1 METAIFVKHQGNLS
15 FTVGNGRAEVG
26 TEWGAVE
33 GRWMA
38 TELFLSGL
46 GSCMLATLVD
56 YAQSQGIDVDGA
68 RVDVAAE
75 SVPRPVRFG
84 TVRVTYTLPAG
95 LTQPQVDAL
104 VRAGNRC
111 KVHQTIE
118 NHPEFTVQV
127 NLMRDVTGA

>member
-1 METAIFVKHQGNLS
+1 METSVFVRHEGNLS
-15 FTVGNGRAEVG
+15 FTVSNGRAEAG

-46 GSCMLATLVD
+46 GACMLATLVD
-56 YAQSQGIDVDGA
+56 YARNQGIDVDGA
-68 RVDVAAE
+68 RVDVTAE
-75 SVPRPVRFG
+75 SATRPVRFG
-84 TVRVTYTLPAG
+84 AVRVTYTLPSG
-95 LTQPQVDAL
+95 LTQTQVDAL

-118 NHPEFTVQV
+118 NHPEFTVRV
-127 NLMRDVTGA
+127 NLMQESAG